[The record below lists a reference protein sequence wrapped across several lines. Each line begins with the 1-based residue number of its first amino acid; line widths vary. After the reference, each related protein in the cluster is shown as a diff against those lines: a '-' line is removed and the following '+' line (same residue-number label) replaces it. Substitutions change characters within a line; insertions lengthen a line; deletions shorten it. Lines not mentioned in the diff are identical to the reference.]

1 MRRKCLLSVVAL
13 SALMLVG
20 VVFSPGTII
29 QLTNNSASD
38 PNTVRDDYPSI
49 SGDGSKIAF
58 QSNVNGGREIFLWD
72 EETASHPQPLP
83 ESGLSTTIIAIVIV
97 VVASVT
103 TILYLIIRR
112 MRRSKRAET
121 KNLTQ

>member
-1 MRRKCLLSVVAL
+1 MRRKCLLLAVAL

-20 VVFSPGTII
+20 VVFSPGTIT
-29 QLTNNSASD
+29 QLTKNTASD

-58 QSNVNGGREIFLWD
+58 QSNLDGDPEIFLWD
-72 EETASHPQPLP
+72 EEIAPVPQPLP

-103 TILYLIIRR
+103 TIVYLIIRR
-112 MRRSKRAET
+112 MRRSKQAET
-121 KNLTQ
+121 EKIT